1 MSDLVPHEPEETSLE
16 DTRDRPRCSYCK
28 ALLHPAVYF
37 CLGCGT
43 PYKDSSLVVSK
54 PLPPVMDESDLI
66 RAKAPHVW
74 TLFWSYVG
82 VLVFFSMLTMALFQ
96 EDRPDLQLIVM
107 EIALLVTT
115 CIWARLYWRTLWAQF
130 QRSGL
135 HPITPIA
142 IALLFPLLA
151 VNYGYHWLFTQVLES
166 AGEEIMDP
174 IAELQEV
181 GFGRIALI
189 ITFCLFPAVT
199 EEIAF
204 RGLVQH
210 WLMTAIKPWRAL
222 VLASFLFAIM
232 HFSIV
237 SLPYLFAVG
246 MLLGWVKWK
255 TGSLYPAMLIHFLH
269 NFVVIE
275 YF

>member
-1 MSDLVPHEPEETSLE
+1 MTDLTPHEPEEQAIESTS
-16 DTRDRPRCSYCK
+16 DRPRCSYCR

-54 PLPPVMDESDLI
+54 PLPPVMDESDMI
-66 RAKAPHVW
+66 RRKAPSVW
-74 TLFWSYVG
+74 TLFWSYVA
-82 VLVFFSMLTMALFQ
+82 VLVFVSVFTLVLFR
-96 EDRPDLQLIVM
+96 DTRPDLQLVVM

-115 CIWARLYWRTLWAQF
+115 CIWSRWHWRTLWAQF

-135 HPITPIA
+135 HPATPIA
-142 IALLFPLLA
+142 LALLFPLLA
-151 VNYGYHWLFTQVLES
+151 INYGWSWMVTELAEQ
-166 AGEEIMDP
+166 ADEEIPDYVTALREAG
-174 IAELQEV
+174 I
-181 GFGRIALI
+181 GRAALI
-189 ITFCLFPAVT
+189 ISFCLFPAII

-204 RGLVQH
+204 RGLIQH

-222 VLASFLFAIM
+222 VLASFLFAVM
-232 HFSIV
+232 HFSII

-246 MLLGWVKWK
+246 MLLGWTKWK

>member
-1 MSDLVPHEPEETSLE
+1 MSDLTPHEPEEQAIEQTS
-16 DTRDRPRCSYCK
+16 DRPRCEYCR

-66 RAKAPHVW
+66 RAKAPAVW
-74 TLFWSYVG
+74 TLFWSYVA
-82 VLVFFSMLTMALFQ
+82 VLVSMSILTMILFQ
-96 EDRPDLQLIVM
+96 DDRPDLQLVVM

-115 CIWARLYWRTLWAQF
+115 CIWARLHWRTLWAQF

-135 HPITPIA
+135 HPVTPIA

-151 VNYGYHWLFTQVLES
+151 INYGWSWMIMELLEGS
-166 AGEEIMDP
+166 GEDIVDPLTELKEAG
-174 IAELQEV
+174 V
-181 GFGRIALI
+181 GRAALI
-189 ITFCLFPAVT
+189 LTFCLFPAVT

-222 VLASFLFAIM
+222 VLASFLFAVM
-232 HFSIV
+232 HFSII